1 MSQYSDFFGVASSAG
16 GGTVPINSRVE
27 FFIADNTTGYSSP
40 TGLYE
45 LSGEAFV
52 EQGKTLPVDVYGST
66 YPLATTTNG
75 QMNAATPGPS
85 IRSRSQGIGYHA
97 TRDQLMVAQALNS
110 KTGYFLNVPGMSDT
124 TQNFFTTPASQIG
137 VPGNILIDQNT
148 RIGHNPEDDHTY
160 ITAENTSNQGVWFDL
175 NGTFSRQGYRFPAPA
190 AVNMTGVAPNKLLT
204 GPSLSFDGT
213 YVHVRGGN
221 TFSQYTLPTFS
232 LDGTFTLSSPE
243 PGTGLY
249 TWTPLSLTK
258 VGGPYSGGAGSSMAY
273 DTTRSTY
280 FGIGVYAT
288 VASSWSVSTEAFLGS
303 PYTPDE
309 TQYPNLPGSKTFIR
323 IG

>member
-27 FFIADNTTGYSSP
+27 FYISDSTSGYSSP

-45 LSGEAFV
+45 LSSEAFI
-52 EQGKTLPVDVYGST
+52 EQGKTLPADVYGST
-66 YPLATTTNG
+66 YPLATVTNG
-75 QMNAATPGPS
+75 QMNGASTGPT
-85 IRSRSQGIGYHA
+85 IRSRTQGMAYHA
-97 TRDQLMVAQALNS
+97 TRDQLMTAQALGTKNA
-110 KTGYFLNVPGMSDT
+110 YFLNVPGMSDT
-124 TQNFFTTPASQIG
+124 TVNFFNTPTTQPG
-137 VPGNILIDQNT
+137 VPQNILIHQNT
-148 RIGHNPEDDHTY
+148 RVGYNPTDDHTY
-160 ITAENTSNQGVWFDL
+160 ITAQNTQNQGIWFDL

-190 AVNMTGVAPNKLLT
+190 GVNMTGVAPNKMLT
-204 GPSLSFDGT
+204 GPQLSFDGT

-232 LDGTFTLSSPE
+232 LDGTFTLSTPE

-280 FGIGVYAT
+280 FGMGVYAT
-288 VASSWSVSTEAFLGS
+288 AGSSWSVSSEAYLGN
-303 PYTPDE
+303 PYTPDQ